1 MTKNEAVENL
11 LVSVML
17 ADGDADLSEIKVID
31 DFMNDL
37 GSDEISLRNA
47 AERIT
52 GITLEERKTLF
63 NQSVWFLKDI
73 SMDEKMLL
81 LEKINDIIEADGII
95 ASGEIDILE
104 KINSEWNFD

>member
-1 MTKNEAVENL
+1 
-11 LVSVML
+11 
-17 ADGDADLSEIKVID
+17 
-31 DFMNDL
+31 MNDL